1 MKKKITLINMISTLI
16 LQIVTI
22 ISGFIIPKIILTNFG
37 SDVNGLVSSL
47 TQFLNYITLVE
58 GGITGVVMANLYKP
72 LCEQDNKKLSSIVKT
87 TNAFYKKIG
96 LIFIIYT
103 IVLAVV
109 YPLIFRTG
117 FSYWYVFTLTLI
129 LSISLLIQYMFSLTF
144 RNLLNADK
152 KVYIVSFTQTL
163 IWIFDIILAIIS
175 VYIYPSIHLLKLL
188 VGLTYIV
195 QPLIYSKVIKKY
207 YKLDADSKA
216 DNELLKSRW
225 DGFAINVAAFIHNG
239 TDIAVLTVFSNLGVV
254 SVYSVYALVTSG
266 LRQIVNSLTTGINP
280 TIGQAYAKNDMK
292 ELNQKMDIYEYI
304 IFLLVFFLFTVGGL
318 LITPFV
324 MIYTKGITDANYY
337 EPIFGAL
344 LLAAEA
350 VYLLKFPHLNLA
362 YSANKFKDI
371 TKPAFIEAFL
381 NIIISVILVSKYG
394 IIGVAV
400 GTLISMIYRMIF
412 HIKYTTK
419 LIENR
424 KQWIF
429 YRKLLI
435 FVIGTL
441 IGLGICYFIPQ
452 VKYTIASW
460 IIHAIIY
467 SIIFAI
473 IYSIISVL
481 FFKKEL
487 NFFKGYLFRKKGDK
501 NK

>member
-1 MKKKITLINMISTLI
+1 MKKRITLINMISTLI

-22 ISGFIIPKIILTNFG
+22 ISGFIIPKIILSNFG

-58 GGITGVVMANLYKP
+58 GGITGVVMACLYKP
-72 LCEQDNKKLSSIVKT
+72 LYEQDNKKMSSIIKT

-96 LIFIIYT
+96 LIFILYT
-103 IVLAVV
+103 IVLAII
-109 YPLIFRTG
+109 YPLIFKTG

-163 IWIFDIILAIIS
+163 ILIFDIILAIVS

-188 VGLTYIV
+188 IGLTYIV
-195 QPLIYSKVIKKY
+195 QPLVYSKFIKKY
-207 YKLDADSKA
+207 YKLENSSKV

-239 TDIAVLTVFSNLGVV
+239 TDIAVLTIFSNLGVV

-266 LRQIVNSLTTGINP
+266 LRQVVNSLTTGINP
-280 TIGQAYAKNDMK
+280 TIGQAYAKNDIN

-304 IFLLVFFLFTVGGL
+304 VFVLVFFLFTVGGL

-337 EPIFGAL
+337 EPIFGIL
-344 LLAAEA
+344 LLIAEA
-350 VYLLKFPHLNLA
+350 VYLLKYPHLNLA

-371 TKPAFIEAFL
+371 TNPAFIEAFL

-394 IIGVAV
+394 IIGVAI

-424 KQWIF
+424 NQWIF
-429 YRKLLI
+429 YRKLII
-435 FVIGTL
+435 FVIGTF
-441 IGLGICYFIPQ
+441 IGLVICYFIPE

-467 SIIFAI
+467 SVVFAI
-473 IYSIISVL
+473 IYLIISIL
-481 FFKKEL
+481 FFKKEMQ
-487 NFFKGYLFRKKGDK
+487 FFKGYLFRRKKEK
-501 NK
+501 R